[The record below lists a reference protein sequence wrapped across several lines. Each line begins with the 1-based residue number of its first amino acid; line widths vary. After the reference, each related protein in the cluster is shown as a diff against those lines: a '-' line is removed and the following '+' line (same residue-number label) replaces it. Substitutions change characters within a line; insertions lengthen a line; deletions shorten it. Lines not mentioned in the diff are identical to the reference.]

1 MGTSVGS
8 ASRFGS
14 LVPRVDQPH
23 KAASWSPVPSSKEDG
38 LGLPKVERRGRRRG
52 GDGGL
57 HRRLPSA
64 VDPHPLAYGFWARVA
79 VGPLTNN
86 QAERDLRMAKLKKVS
101 GCFQSDDG
109 ARNFATIRSYISTAR
124 KHGVGA
130 LDVLAM
136 FFRGDAWMPPI
147 TN

>member
-1 MGTSVGS
+1 MGW
-8 ASRFGS
+8 AF
-14 LVPRVDQPH
+14 PRANAGAAGVVVMAVCTVAFRQP
-23 KAASWSPVPSSKEDG
+23 WILIPP
-38 LGLPKVERRGRRRG
+38 
-52 GDGGL
+52 
-57 HRRLPSA
+57 
-64 VDPHPLAYGFWARVA
+64 AYGFWARVA
-79 VGPLTNN
+79 AGPLTNN
-86 QAERDLRMAKLKKVS
+86 QAERDLRMAKLKKIS

-136 FFRGDAWMPPI
+136 LFRGDAWMPPI